1 MAYFYCDVSDA
12 KKRNATDI
20 LSSLVVHLL
29 AWQPSDQS
37 FLHKTYDDCM
47 DGLSKPFDDKL
58 LDILRQFISGFEM
71 TYILIDA
78 LDECLK
84 MGEILKF
91 IFTVHGWEIEQCHLL
106 VTSRKEQQI
115 MESMGTM
122 QPLEVDMSQMPVDDD
137 INKYIDLMLHS
148 SPELERWSPIEKDLI
163 RKVLLGKAKGM

>member
-1 MAYFYCDVSDA
+1 
-12 KKRNATDI
+12 
-20 LSSLVVHLL
+20 
-29 AWQPSDQS
+29 
-37 FLHKTYDDCM
+37 M

-58 LDILRQFISGFEM
+58 LDILRQFVSGFEM